1 MALFAGLNTPQPTD
15 PQNRAKQGS
24 GNLGRGLLQLFMM
37 QNEAGATAKKA
48 GDAKAAQ
55 EAGNARVGQVAN
67 EVSQLRNS
75 GKDTLAVMDV
85 FRKNGDLFNNPV
97 TRPGMISLA
106 ANEKATEDMISG
118 FEKAKIDTIQK
129 KTQSA
134 LLTQQIDMASKIA
147 ASGGKGSQAIA
158 SMFVPN
164 EEGVMPV
171 SDLSNFNTV
180 SSLFAEHIPDAA
192 TKPGSTL
199 GKILSDRAA
208 AKAAGRDD
216 EVKIFDAE
224 IASRAAKD
232 GFNIQF
238 DDQGKLIFN
247 YGPQV
252 AGLGK
257 ITVATQSR
265 VQQNLLKYEGVS
277 QLLNTVEKNL
287 KPEHVGVRGVAG
299 EFLLDRGLSQLDPS
313 FANKDRIDTRTGM
326 VVARESLL
334 RVVSD
339 DPRFSNQDR
348 DEISKALPSSGV
360 FESVEDAKQRIQ
372 TVRRIINQ
380 RGKIQA
386 EGTGLPIQLWTQSA
400 DEIRALYQSGK
411 VSENDAE
418 DALRR
423 FHNYK

>member
-1 MALFAGLNTPQPTD
+1 MAIFGGLSTPQYRSPEE
-15 PQNRAKQGS
+15 R
-24 GNLGRGLLQLFMM
+24 
-37 QNEAGATAKKA
+37 
-48 GDAKAAQ
+48 
-55 EAGNARVGQVAN
+55 
-67 EVSQLRNS
+67 
-75 GKDTLAVMDV
+75 
-85 FRKNGDLFNNPV
+85 
-97 TRPGMISLA
+97 SLA
-106 ANEKATEDMISG
+106 ATQGAGPSGQLFAQALHQKRAIAAEQNDPFRDLKMLQIMTQMKA
-118 FEKAKIDTIQK
+118 
-129 KTQSA
+129 SA
-134 LLTQQIDMASKIA
+134 SHLADSELSRRIKENQIDSEAADKRAFTDLITTAKGDEDKLLEGLASTQWMSPMGRDNATQLRMATVARKSRDAFSRALAKMTPQGIA
-147 ASGGKGSQAIA
+147 RVSRFEPGSPEAWKVI
-158 SMFVPN
+158 
-164 EEGVMPV
+164 EDE
-171 SDLSNFNTV
+171 DLAN
-180 SSLFAEHIPDAA
+180 
-192 TKPGSTL
+192 KPTSTL

-326 VVARESLL
+326 TVARESLL

-348 DEISKALPSSGV
+348 EEISKALPSSGV

-386 EGTGLPIQLWTQSA
+386 EGTGLPVQLWTQSA